1 MFIGWFISCFVY
13 NYFITSNIGFVAALC
28 YDNTCNIDV
37 SGTPCTAIS
46 VILMARRLQFV
57 VTDLS
62 VYSWSPFGFFTFSSC
77 VCSVVVIT

>member
-1 MFIGWFISCFVY
+1 MFMGWFINCFVY
-13 NYFITSNIGFVAALC
+13 NYFITSSFEFVAALC

-57 VTDLS
+57 VTGLS
-62 VYSWSPFGFFTFSSC
+62 VYGLSPFRFFTFSSC
-77 VCSVVVIT
+77 LCSVVVIT

>member
-1 MFIGWFISCFVY
+1 MFIDWFISCFVY
-13 NYFITSNIGFVAALC
+13 NYFITSSIDFVAALC
-28 YDNTCNIDV
+28 YDNTWDIDI

-62 VYSWSPFGFFTFSSC
+62 VYGLSPFRFFTFSSC
-77 VCSVVVIT
+77 VCSVIVIT